1 MIATF
6 GRNGFIGS
14 YLPPEFVGID
24 VDVRTHPDAWP
35 TGKGFESAVNLACVQ
50 PARGK
55 FPLGQYLETNVG
67 GLQHI
72 LKWARWNDIRKV
84 IAVISQKTST
94 EGEIGKLARAD
105 SEAMAVMGQARLE
118 YHMGIRGNPIVL
130 RLPPV
135 IGPGPYIAKSG
146 LGQMIEGAKQGRIEV
161 WGNPSNSRA
170 VVSVHDAVS
179 AIQFLVKSDLQGV
192 YSIGIDLSLESEVKA
207 VQEVFG
213 GELVYRPEIDNGI
226 RQDIEVSGIP
236 GWEPRWTFR
245 EMVRELKGAEGH
257 V

>member
-6 GRNGFIGS
+6 GRGGFIGS

-24 VDVRTHPDAWP
+24 VDVRTDASRWP
-35 TGKGFESAVNLACVQ
+35 SLHKAEATVNLVCVQ

-55 FPLGQYLETNVG
+55 FPLDQYIATNVM
-67 GLQHI
+67 GLRSI
-72 LKWARWNDIRKV
+72 LAWARWWGV
-84 IAVISQKTST
+84 PQVISMASQKGYAK
-94 EGEIGKLARAD
+94 GEINKLVRTD
-105 SEAMAVMGQARLE
+105 HEAMTLMSQGPHLYGLQTV
-118 YHMGIRGNPIVL
+118 VL

-146 LGQMIEGAKQGRIEV
+146 LGQMIEGAKQGGIEV

-170 VVSVHDAVS
+170 VISVHDVVS
-179 AIQFLVKSDLQGV
+179 AIQFLVRSDLQGV

-245 EMVRELKGAEGH
+245 EMVQELKGAG
-257 V
+257 